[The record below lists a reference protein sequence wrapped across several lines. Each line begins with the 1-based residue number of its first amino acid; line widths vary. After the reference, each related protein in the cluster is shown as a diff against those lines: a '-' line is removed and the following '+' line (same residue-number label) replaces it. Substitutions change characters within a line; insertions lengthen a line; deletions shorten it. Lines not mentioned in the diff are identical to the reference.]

1 MTLNAAVIGTGALG
15 RHHARI
21 MAGLDGVS
29 MVAACDPNETL
40 GRAAAETAG
49 CDWVADYR
57 DVLDRI
63 DVASIVVPTALH
75 RRVAEDCLAAGVDV
89 LVEKPLAGCL
99 DDGASIVATARR
111 LDRTLAVGHV
121 ERFNPA
127 FESMQPH
134 AGSPKYIR
142 AERTSPYA
150 FRSTDI
156 SAVHDLMI
164 HDIELVLALAADGSD
179 GRVEVDRVEAMGVCL
194 CGGLAD
200 QVQARLRLST
210 GCVADITANR
220 VSPIVTR
227 TVQTYSAAGCVTAD
241 LQARTVSVQE
251 AGPRMAAGPL
261 PLDAAAAGESIEEL
275 KAAMFADDG
284 YFRVRQVAVADR
296 DALTAE
302 LQDFVDAVTEGRR
315 PRVCGEHG
323 LAALAV
329 ADRVVAAI
337 ESHRWDD
344 AGSTG
349 PNVLLPPRETRRAA

>member
-21 MAGLDGVS
+21 MAGIDGVA

-63 DVASIVVPTALH
+63 DVASIVVPTGLH
-75 RRVAEDCLAAGVDV
+75 RRVAEDCLEAGVDV

-99 DDGASIVATARR
+99 DDGAAIVASARR
-111 LDRTLAVGHV
+111 LGRTLSVGHV

-127 FESMQPH
+127 FAAMQTEVT
-134 AGSPKYIR
+134 SPKYIR

-150 FRSTDI
+150 FRSTDV

-164 HDIELVLALAADGSD
+164 HDIELVLALARSGAE
-179 GRVEVDRVEAMGVCL
+179 GRVEVDRVDAMGVCL
-194 CGGLAD
+194 CGGHAD
-200 QVQARLRLST
+200 TVQARLHLST
-210 GCVADITANR
+210 GCVADLTANR
-220 VSPIVTR
+220 VSP
-227 TVQTYSAAGCVTAD
+227 TVSRSIQAWSAAGSVTAD
-241 LQARTVSVQE
+241 LQARTVQVQE
-251 AGPRMAAGPL
+251 TGPRMAAGPL
-261 PLDAAAAGESIEEL
+261 PLDAAEAGEPVAEL

-284 YFRVRQVAVADR
+284 YFRIREVEVAGG

-302 LQDFVDAVTEGRR
+302 LTNFVDATRTGCSPLVR
-315 PRVCGEHG
+315 GEDA
-323 LAALAV
+323 LAALDV
-329 ADRVVAAI
+329 ADRVVAAVAA
-337 ESHRWDD
+337 HRW
-344 AGSTG
+344 SPTG
-349 PNVLLPPRETRRAA
+349 PAGAHVLLPAERRHAA